1 MHIYLRLVTRDMN
14 NIDIVNEL
22 LQLENDISDPV
33 RRERLSEALASKL
46 IPELRTNKQRIR
58 Y

>member
-46 IPELRTNKQRIR
+46 IPELRTNK
-58 Y
+58 